1 MACLSVGLD
10 TREREGA
17 LHVEL
22 SGELDISSAAAVESR
37 LLELEDGNPPER
49 VILDLRAVSFLDSTG
64 LSLLINVDR
73 RLRSEGRRLT
83 VVSGTGA
90 PHRILEISGLGSH
103 IEIVEDLDS

>member
-1 MACLSVGLD
+1 MDLDVEAIRENNASVIALRGEIDVYTAPLLRQKIVD
-10 TREREGA
+10 LVDEGA
-17 LHVEL
+17 LNIVV
-22 SGELDISSAAAVESR
+22 DM
-37 LLELEDGNPPER
+37 ER
-49 VILDLRAVSFLDSTG
+49 VDFLDSTG